1 MSTVRTR
8 GHHQDRAAA
17 APPHLAARDSQLR
30 RIAALAA
37 RARAGTGGVL
47 LLTGPAGTGRSAL
60 LAEAARRESAHGST
74 VLWARCSADEA
85 TTPFAAARQLF
96 EAVPGLGTPPA
107 GPGRT
112 PDTDSDLW
120 SLLRLHAAH
129 HPVLLAV
136 DDIHLADRPSR
147 DWLLQLARRIDR
159 LPVLLLA
166 TERRQAALG
175 TPPARFGRGLPP
187 GLADTTRLGPLD
199 TTAATRLAEL
209 HLGLGAP
216 PALAAACVHATGGN
230 PLLLTALLSDL
241 RDHPD
246 GPCPAAFTALPAP
259 PALIGLPALPTPRVH
274 TAPRHLPDSCARL
287 PGGAFP
293 EAVEQWLRGGGE
305 RALTAAR
312 VLARMQEHPAARSA
326 PLPGAGAC
334 DPVPMLAELAGTDP
348 DRTAGWLAE
357 LTAQH
362 LLDDPGP
369 GRWPRF
375 AHPLLADA
383 VLAGHEPGHRA
394 RVHRAAAE
402 FLHRGGAP
410 DERVAGHLLFTPA
423 PSPRWAAEA
432 LRRAARKAAE
442 ADRPEDAVALLRR
455 VLTEPLS
462 DRRRGLV
469 LTELGGLEVTLGPAE
484 RTAGVR
490 HLAEAVHLQQSDEG
504 VFQTANTLGAV
515 LAARG
520 DAPAALELM
529 EELAERF
536 ADRDDLVHAVQAAAA
551 LIAAHDG
558 HSWLQVVEGVQRFA
572 ARTQHRLAPPAYA
585 LLTEFDSTSGVLSA
599 AQVAGRVRELLDAPV
614 DPLCRSYVLVSAAT
628 LAQWADLL
636 PEADRVVAR
645 GLAAYRGPSLDPG
658 YQCLLSVRAESRV
671 MRGEYQELLDD
682 LALTG
687 PAAAPLAA
695 GGPEAG
701 DAAGPAA
708 LPAVRSAARP
718 ATRSAAQ
725 PADRTGRHGL
735 RTGAW
740 GRAGGEAAE
749 RPERSVWSWW
759 CGAPADT
766 GPDATGLTVPGP
778 GPTGPAVPGPVGAGP
793 AGAAGRGPCTGFAE
807 AGAGAGPGLGEPAGA
822 RAGARDTAAADAPA
836 GHYAGLLGQ
845 QNAHLVAQ
853 AVIALTETGRHW
865 QAHGL
870 ARAVAADRAQGS
882 WEWNEYL
889 YARGLLRLATG
900 EPAEA
905 LADLMECGRR
915 QSERQVHSPIVTPWR
930 SAAADCHIALG
941 EPGPAVALAE
951 EELRLARIWGTPRVV
966 GRALRALGAATGG
979 RHGLDLAAEA
989 VELLRGAEVET
1000 ELIPALITY
1009 GRLLAD
1015 GGRRGAARRALR
1027 EAAGRAERLGAVRQR
1042 AVAVEALRASGARRG
1057 RGEHA
1062 GAEALT
1068 DSELRICRLATAG
1081 HSNAE
1086 IAAMLHLAVRTVE
1099 THLTNSFRKLGV
1111 RRRAE
1116 LAGAL
1121 EA

>member
-8 GHHQDRAAA
+8 GHHQDRTVA

-60 LAEAARRESAHGST
+60 LAEAARREAAHGST

-85 TTPFAAARQLF
+85 TTPYAAARQLF
-96 EAVPGLGTPPA
+96 EAVPGHGTPPA

-112 PDTDSDLW
+112 PGPPGTDTELW
-120 SLLRLHAAH
+120 ALLRLHAAH
-129 HPVLLAV
+129 RPVLLAV

-166 TERRQAALG
+166 TEHRQSTLG
-175 TPPARFGRGLPP
+175 APPARFGRGLPP

-216 PALAAACVHATGGN
+216 PALAADCVHATGGN

-241 RDHPD
+241 RDHPE
-246 GPCPAAFTALPAP
+246 GPCPIAFTALPAP
-259 PALIGLPALPTPRVH
+259 PALVALPALP
-274 TAPRHLPDSCARL
+274 APRALAALRALPDTCARL

-293 EAVEQWLRGGGE
+293 EAVEQWLRGGGD
-305 RALTAAR
+305 RALATAR

-326 PLPGAGAC
+326 PLPGAGDH
-334 DPVPMLAELAGTDP
+334 DPVPMLAELSGADP
-348 DRTAGWLAE
+348 DQITGWLAE

-383 VLAGHEPGHRA
+383 VLAGHAPGHRA
-394 RVHRAAAE
+394 HVHRRAAE
-402 FLHRGGAP
+402 FLHRSGAP

-423 PSPRWAAEA
+423 PAPRWAAEA

-442 ADRPEDAVALLRR
+442 ADRPEDAVTLLRR

-462 DRRRGLV
+462 DRRRGLL

-599 AQVAGRVRELLDAPV
+599 TEVAGRVRELLDAPV

-636 PEADRVVAR
+636 SEADRLVAR

-658 YQCLLSVRAESRV
+658 YQCLLSVRAETRV
-671 MRGEYQELLDD
+671 MRGEYQALLDD
-682 LALTG
+682 LALTEPTSA
-687 PAAAPLAA
+687 PAVPATPPAPSAPALPTAPAPATLPASCAAGAAP
-695 GGPEAG
+695 
-701 DAAGPAA
+701 
-708 LPAVRSAARP
+708 
-718 ATRSAAQ
+718 ATQ
-725 PADRTGRHGL
+725 PVRHGL
-735 RTGAW
+735 RTGAR

-749 RPERSVWSWW
+749 RSERSVWSWW
-759 CGAPADT
+759 CGTAADT
-766 GPDATGLTVPGP
+766 GSGIPGHGGAVAGDPGCTGP
-778 GPTGPAVPGPVGAGP
+778 GVAGSGVAGP
-793 AGAAGRGPCTGFAE
+793 CAGFAAVG
-807 AGAGAGPGLGEPAGA
+807 AGAGAGEADGAGS
-822 RAGARDTAAADAPA
+822 TATETAP

-853 AVIALTETGRHW
+853 AVIALTETGRYW

-905 LADLMECGRR
+905 LVDLMECGRR
-915 QSERQVHSPIVTPWR
+915 QGERQVHSPIVTPWR
-930 SAAADCHIALG
+930 SAAADCHTALG

-951 EELRLARIWGTPRVV
+951 EELRLARIWGTPRTV
-966 GRALRALGAATGG
+966 GRALRALAAATGG
-979 RHGLDLAAEA
+979 RHGLDLAAES
-989 VELLRGAEVET
+989 VELLRTAEVET

-1027 EAAGRAERLGAVRQR
+1027 EAAGRAERLGAVRLR
-1042 AVAVEALRASGARRG
+1042 AVAGESLRASGARRG

>member
-8 GHHQDRAAA
+8 GHHQDRAVA

-37 RARAGTGGVL
+37 RTRAGTGGVL
-47 LLTGPAGTGRSAL
+47 LLTGAAGTGRSAL

-107 GPGRT
+107 GPGRA
-112 PDTDSDLW
+112 PDTDADLW

-199 TTAATRLAEL
+199 TTAAIRLAEL

-216 PALAAACVHATGGN
+216 PTLAAACAHATGGN

-246 GPCPAAFTALPAP
+246 GPGPTAFTALPAP
-259 PALIGLPALPTPRVH
+259 PALVGLPALPPPRAH
-274 TAPRHLPDSCARL
+274 AALRQLPDSCARL

-305 RALTAAR
+305 RALGAAR
-312 VLARMQEHPAARSA
+312 ALARMQEHPAARSA
-326 PLPGAGAC
+326 PLPGAGDC

-348 DRTAGWLAE
+348 DQTAGWLAE
-357 LTAQH
+357 LTAQR

-423 PSPRWAAEA
+423 PNPRWAAEA

-455 VLTEPLS
+455 ALTEPLS

-636 PEADRVVAR
+636 PETDRVVAR

-658 YQCLLSVRAESRV
+658 YQCLLSVRAETRV

-687 PAAAPLAA
+687 PTAMSLAA
-695 GGPEAG
+695 GVPEGG
-701 DAAGPAA
+701 DTAGPAG
-708 LPAVRSAARP
+708 P
-718 ATRSAAQ
+718 
-725 PADRTGRHGL
+725 PADGPAPRPTVQNGRHGPWS
-735 RTGAW
+735 GAR

-749 RPERSVWSWW
+749 RSERSVRSWW
-759 CGAPADT
+759 CGAPAEL
-766 GPDATGLTVPGP
+766 GSDATAPTVRGLA
-778 GPTGPAVPGPVGAGP
+778 PTGP
-793 AGAAGRGPCTGFAE
+793 AGAAPGSVEAFAE
-807 AGAGAGPGLGEPAGA
+807 VFAGAGAGPGHGPGEPVGA
-822 RAGARDTAAADAPA
+822 RAGDRDTAATDAPT

-989 VELLRGAEVET
+989 VELLRTAEVET

-1068 DSELRICRLATAG
+1068 DSELRICRLAAAG

>member
-8 GHHQDRAAA
+8 RHQQDRTVA
-17 APPHLAARDSQLR
+17 APPHLAARDPQLR
-30 RIAALAA
+30 RIAALAT
-37 RARAGTGGVL
+37 RARTGTGGVL
-47 LLTGPAGTGRSAL
+47 LVTGAAGTGRSAL
-60 LAEAARRESAHGST
+60 LAEAARREAAHGTT
-74 VLWARCSADEA
+74 VLWARCSVDEA
-85 TTPFAAARQLF
+85 TTPYAAARQLF
-96 EAVPGLGTPPA
+96 EAAPGQGTPPPGA
-107 GPGRT
+107 GRT
-112 PDTDSDLW
+112 APGTGTDTDTDLW
-120 SLLRLHAAH
+120 ALLRLHAAH
-129 HPVLLAV
+129 SPVLLAV

-166 TERRQAALG
+166 TERRQSALG
-175 TPPARFGRGLPP
+175 SPPARFGRGLPP
-187 GLADTTRLGPLD
+187 GLADTTRLDPLD

-216 PALAAACVHATGGN
+216 PALADDCVRATGGN
-230 PLLLTALLSDL
+230 PLLLTALLADL

-246 GPCPAAFTALPAP
+246 ECCPAAFTALPAP
-259 PALIGLPALPTPRVH
+259 PALVALPALP
-274 TAPRHLPDSCARL
+274 APRALTTLRALPDSCARM

-293 EAVEQWLRGGGE
+293 EAVEQWLRGGGD

-312 VLARMQEHPAARSA
+312 VLARMQEHPAARTA
-326 PLPGAGAC
+326 PLPGAGDF
-334 DPVPMLAELAGTDP
+334 DPVPMLAELAGADP
-348 DRTAGWLAE
+348 DQITGWLAE
-357 LTAQH
+357 LTTQK

-375 AHPLLADA
+375 AHPLLTDA

-402 FLHRGGAP
+402 FLHRTGAP
-410 DERVAGHLLFTPA
+410 DERVAGHLLLTPA
-423 PSPRWAAEA
+423 PAPRWAAEA

-442 ADRPEDAVALLRR
+442 ADRPEDAVTLLRR
-455 VLTEPLS
+455 VLTEPLN
-462 DRRRGLV
+462 DRRRGLL

-599 AQVAGRVRELLDAPV
+599 AEVAARVKDLLDAPV

-636 PEADRVVAR
+636 PEADRLVAR

-671 MRGEYQELLDD
+671 MRGEYQALLDD

-687 PAAAPLAA
+687 SSAASAAAASAPAAC
-695 GGPEAG
+695 
-701 DAAGPAA
+701 AGPAA
-708 LPAVRSAARP
+708 LPGPAPAPAQAAPPAPAQAVR
-718 ATRSAAQ
+718 Q
-725 PADRTGRHGL
+725 GL
-735 RTGAW
+735 RTGAR
-740 GRAGGEAAE
+740 GRSGGESAE
-749 RPERSVWSWW
+749 RPERHERSVWSWW
-759 CGAPADT
+759 CGTPADT
-766 GPDATGLTVPGP
+766 GPGATGPGHP
-778 GPTGPAVPGPVGAGP
+778 GACAPGTADPHLADRDVTTP
-793 AGAAGRGPCTGFAE
+793 GAATAP
-807 AGAGAGPGLGEPAGA
+807 GEPAE
-822 RAGARDTAAADAPA
+822 ADAQAPA
-836 GHYAGLLGQ
+836 TYAGLLGQ

-853 AVIALTETGRHW
+853 AVIALTETGRYW

-905 LADLMECGRR
+905 LVDLMECGRR
-915 QSERQVHSPIVTPWR
+915 QGERHVLSPIVTPWR

-951 EELRLARIWGTPRVV
+951 EELRLARIWGTPRTV

-989 VELLRGAEVET
+989 VELLRTAEIET
-1000 ELIPALITY
+1000 ELIPALITH

-1027 EAAGRAERLGAVRQR
+1027 EAAGRAERLGAIRLR

-1121 EA
+1121 ET